1 MSYFEGKQTGANVLT
16 RSTSK
21 LVKVGS
27 RVIIL
32 SKAYKKGRAKIGGA
46 RGRIMKKFKKVVKN
60 QIQGKKHMHRSANKK
75 YTYRHLT
82 EKDIPD
88 SYLIPKV

>member
-1 MSYFEGKQTGANVLT
+1 MNSA
-16 RSTSK
+16 
-21 LVKVGS
+21 GS
-27 RVIIL
+27 RGSQITEIDELKQKSLHINSLTSIVNNP
-32 SKAYKKGRAKIGGA
+32 KKDSF
-46 RGRIMKKFKKVVKN
+46 MKKFKKVVKN